1 MKKLS
6 EQFLNAWVP
15 EDGGGIPWRK
25 QDQFFN
31 APANG
36 PAAIFLARYATG
48 CGAPSRWRTGSTR
61 R

>member
-31 APANG
+31 APAQR
-36 PAAIFLARYATG
+36 ARRDL
-48 CGAPSRWRTGSTR
+48 PVPL
-61 R
+61 